1 MVNFDHCLKDLS
13 RPVLIETIY
22 LAGRFLS
29 HQLTW
34 NGFQRQLQADV
45 KTPHRDQSVGAVL
58 DLVREIER
66 TEGIDIASLP
76 TGRRTAYLT
85 ELDKPLWGKVTVPI
99 NGAEIENELTALRA
113 EL

>member
-22 LAGRFLS
+22 LAGRFLT

-34 NGFQRQLQADV
+34 DRFQRQLQADV

-66 TEGIDIASLP
+66 EEGTTVASLP
-76 TGRRTAYLT
+76 IGRRTAYLT
-85 ELDKPLWGKVTVPI
+85 ELDSLLWRRVTVPPD
-99 NGAEIENELTALRA
+99 
-113 EL
+113 